1 MADETPTK
9 KCKAC
14 CVDLPATEENFHR
27 DAHSADG
34 WRHTCIDCRRLIDKE
49 KERQLTIQTQNE
61 NMDLFVSLE
70 LKGIDALI
78 RSLGEGST
86 SIPHA
91 AEVYQHIMHGFGG
104 SQTFAQQ
111 LVALY
116 HNPKSSPHIK
126 MKVMQEVLRLSSKI
140 SESGMLTRDLEHISN
155 ADLERM
161 LKERMHDAL
170 NGEYVKARSIEYG
183 GNND

>member
-9 KCKAC
+9 KCKTC

-49 KERQLTIQTQNE
+49 NERQLAIAKADKG
-61 NMDLFVSLE
+61 MDIFRALE
-70 LKGIDALI
+70 ERGIETLI
-78 RSLGEGST
+78 ASITDGSG

-91 AEVYQHIMHGFGG
+91 AEVYQNIMQFFGG
-104 SQTFAQQ
+104 PRMFAQH

-126 MKVMQEVLRLSSKI
+126 AKILQDVLRLSSKI
-140 SESGMLTRDLEHISN
+140 SESGMLTRDLEHISTK
-155 ADLERM
+155 DLERM
-161 LKERMHDAL
+161 MKERMQDAL
-170 NGEYVKARSIEYG
+170 NGQIVRIRNAESA
-183 GNND
+183 NA

>member
-9 KCKAC
+9 KCKTC

-49 KERQLTIQTQNE
+49 NERQLAIRKQQDD
-61 NMDLFVSLE
+61 MDLFVSLE
-70 LKGIDALI
+70 LKGIDALV
-78 RSLGEGST
+78 RSMSEGST

-116 HNPKSSPHIK
+116 HHPQSSPHIK

-140 SESGMLTRDLEHISN
+140 SESGMLTRDLEHISTK
-155 ADLERM
+155 DLERM
-161 LKERMHDAL
+161 MKERMQDAL
-170 NGEYVKARSIEYG
+170 NGQIVRIRNAESA
-183 GNND
+183 NA